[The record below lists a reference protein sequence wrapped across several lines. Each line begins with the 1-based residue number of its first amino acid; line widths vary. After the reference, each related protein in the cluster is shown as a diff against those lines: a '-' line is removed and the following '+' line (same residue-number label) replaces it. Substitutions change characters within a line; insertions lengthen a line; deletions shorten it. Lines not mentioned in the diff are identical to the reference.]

1 MQQICD
7 FGLAKWKAYSKTH
20 TQSRSRRGGTV
31 THTPPEIWKDINQER
46 TVKYDV
52 YSFAVLLWE
61 LLTGDKPFKNGI
73 HLVLYCSCFS

>member
-1 MQQICD
+1 
-7 FGLAKWKAYSKTH
+7 
-20 TQSRSRRGGTV
+20 V

-61 LLTGDKPFKNGI
+61 LLSEQEPFKNGI
-73 HLVLYCSCFS
+73 LHCCLLTCTLLKLHSLNKKAVVSQGNRAMPLQISIKVEQ

>member
-1 MQQICD
+1 
-7 FGLAKWKAYSKTH
+7 
-20 TQSRSRRGGTV
+20 V

-61 LLTGDKPFKNGI
+61 LLTEEQPFKNGI
-73 HLVLYCSCFS
+73 LHDYVLPCFCLAFI